1 MNEAV
6 LLVSAAVGILAG
18 LCTLMDF
25 AVRYFGRRSGT
36 EGNAGCSL
44 PQRSRTTHEG
54 PCSGVPQL
62 VEGKEEEDGSEQRED
77 PVNEK
82 SRSPLTKGSRL

>member
-6 LLVSAAVGILAG
+6 LLMSAVVGILAG
-18 LCTLMDF
+18 LCTLTDF

-44 PQRSRTTHEG
+44 PQRSRTTHEE
-54 PCSGVPQL
+54 PCSEVPPRSRNSWRGRKKRMD
-62 VEGKEEEDGSEQRED
+62 VN
-77 PVNEK
+77 NEK
-82 SRSPLTKGSRL
+82 TLKTRRAAAP